1 MFQQGDFMACSRGQA
16 SFEMVLIATVV
27 IVLTAAV
34 LANFVPLK
42 NDTLGVAAAK
52 EATVAA
58 LTEQSK
64 AYLVQRID
72 FSRSASNPKYNFRIF
87 TFPVEVFSQ
96 PVDISGICANV
107 SNATSWETSEIVIA
121 FNSGTPSNCP

>member
-1 MFQQGDFMACSRGQA
+1 MRCSRGQA
-16 SFEMVLIATVV
+16 SYELILIATVI

-58 LTEQSK
+58 LTEQNK

-72 FSRSASNPKYNFRIF
+72 FSRSVSNPKYNFRIF
-87 TFPVEVFSQ
+87 TAPIEAFSP
-96 PVDISGICANV
+96 PVDISGICTNI
-107 SNATSWETSEIVIA
+107 SN
-121 FNSGTPSNCP
+121 

>member
-1 MFQQGDFMACSRGQA
+1 MRCSRGQA
-16 SFEMVLIATVV
+16 SYELILIATVI

-52 EATVAA
+52 EATVKV
-58 LTEQSK
+58 LTEENK

-72 FSRSASNPKYNFRIF
+72 FSRSASSPKYNIRVF
-87 TFPVEVFSQ
+87 TFPIENFS
-96 PVDISGICANV
+96 PSGELGIDISGICKNI
-107 SNATSWETSEIVIA
+107 SNATSWTITEIGIA
-121 FNSGTPSNCP
+121 FNNDSFLSTC

>member
-1 MFQQGDFMACSRGQA
+1 MFQQGDFVACSRGQA
-16 SFEMVLIATVV
+16 SFEMVLIATVI

-52 EATVAA
+52 EASVAV
-58 LTEQSK
+58 LSEQNR

-87 TFPVEVFSQ
+87 TAPIEVFSQ
-96 PVDISGICANV
+96 PVDISGICTNI
-107 SNATSWETSEIVIA
+107 SNATGWATTEIGIA
-121 FNSGTPSNCP
+121 FNNGTPSNC